1 MSSQVEPPSPGTRPR
16 NRREITVAAAT
27 ELFHRRGYR
36 QVSVADI
43 ARATNVGPSAIFRHF
58 PTKSELLIAAIHSSL
73 DPAQQRIIAAVE
85 NGDGLPVVL
94 RDLAD
99 FILDH
104 RSLGVLWQREAR
116 SLDDAQQRELRA
128 QVSATSRALA
138 AVILAHRQG
147 LDPADADLL
156 AWCAF
161 GALVSVGFHS
171 LELARDKYVRLLAE
185 LAETIVGVDLPTG
198 GASGSAE
205 KRVPANRREHL
216 VAEATEL
223 FAERGF
229 ATVGVDDIGSAAGIA
244 GPSVYAHF
252 PSKQKLLLAAIERGN
267 DVLRAEAMDAL
278 DSNDS
283 AATTLRALVDSYVGL
298 AMRNRY
304 LIRIVLSEVSRLDDE
319 DREFARRQQREYI
332 DTWTRLLVECRGG
345 DPVAARIRVQ
355 AVFIVISDAAQTP
368 HLRARPG
375 IDGAL
380 RRVATAILGID

>member
-116 SLDDAQQRELRA
+116 SLDDAQQRELLA